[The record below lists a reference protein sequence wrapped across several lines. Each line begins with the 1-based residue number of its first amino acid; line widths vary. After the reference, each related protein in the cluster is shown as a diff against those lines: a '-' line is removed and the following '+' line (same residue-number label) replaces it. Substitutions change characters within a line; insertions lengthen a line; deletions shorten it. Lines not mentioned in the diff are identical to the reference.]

1 MFNSHCVSGQNCQR
15 IFLKLERDL
24 GRYSALIS
32 GLCIHMHIQEHIYE
46 HINRNIK
53 QKEEEKEE
61 KVCGKELL
69 SYRNAQGIQ

>member
-1 MFNSHCVSGQNCQR
+1 
-15 IFLKLERDL
+15 
-24 GRYSALIS
+24 
-32 GLCIHMHIQEHIYE
+32 MHIQEHIYE